1 MMRETDKQPTA
12 TIVVVMNW
20 LEELKTNRHGGES

>member
-20 LEELKTNRHGGES
+20 LEELKNKLPRQ

>member
-20 LEELKTNRHGGES
+20 LEELKNKLPRR